1 MASQPERYEGS
12 LVLPGQT
19 EPLGVSV
26 SLDHDAKAVKVAFA
40 EPAAGSTEWEGFDV
54 FMARRLKYVEVT
66 FKTTGLPQET
76 VELVWKMNASLLD
89 DTLAGVIVVKP
100 NEVRVSGERG
110 FTLVRP
116 G

>member
-1 MASQPERYEGS
+1 VASKPERYEGS

-19 EPLGVSV
+19 EPRAVSV
-26 SLDHDAKAVKVAFA
+26 SLDEDATAVKISFT
-40 EPAAGSTEWEGFDV
+40 EPAAGSMVWEGSDV

-66 FKTTGLPQET
+66 FRTTGLPQET
-76 VELVWKMNASLLD
+76 VELVWKINASLLD

-110 FTLVRP
+110 FILSRA